1 MAATQV
7 SRASKIT
14 DTLRVLRTSTPEIIG
29 AVVVNMEG
37 FVVSSLLPSD
47 VDEELIAGMAASLL
61 GVGERISADLM
72 GSSMEQI
79 YARSPKGYIVLQA
92 INSEAALVILVTR
105 EAKLGLVFLE
115 VKRISQELARVV

>member
-7 SRASKIT
+7 SRGNKIT
-14 DTLRVLRTSTPEIIG
+14 DALRVLRTGTPEVVG

-37 FVVSSLLPSD
+37 FVVASLLPSD

-72 GSSMEQI
+72 GASMEQI
-79 YARSPKGYIVLQA
+79 YARSPKGYVVLQA
-92 INSEAALVILVTR
+92 ITGEAALVLLVTR

-115 VKRISQELARVV
+115 VKRVAGELARIV

>member
-7 SRASKIT
+7 SRGSKIT
-14 DTLRVLRTSTPEIIG
+14 DALRVLRTSTPDIVG

-37 FVVSSLLPSD
+37 FVVASLLPSD

-61 GVGERISADLM
+61 GVGERISSDLM
-72 GSSMEQI
+72 GANMEQI
-79 YARSPKGYIVLQA
+79 YTRSPKGYIVLQA
-92 INSEAALVILVTR
+92 ITSDAALVLLVTR

-115 VKRISQELARVV
+115 VKRVAAELARLV

>member
-14 DTLRVLRTSTPEIIG
+14 DALRVLRTSTPEIIG

-37 FVVSSLLPSD
+37 FVVASMLPSD

-92 INSEAALVILVTR
+92 INTEAALVILVTR
-105 EAKLGLVFLE
+105 EAKLGLIFLE
-115 VKRISQELARVV
+115 VKRISGELARVV

>member
-92 INSEAALVILVTR
+92 INPEAALVILVTR

-115 VKRISQELARVV
+115 VKRISAELARVV

>member
-7 SRASKIT
+7 SRGSKIQ
-14 DTLRVLRTSTPEIIG
+14 DALRVLRASTPEVVG

-37 FVVSSLLPSD
+37 FVVASMLPAD

-72 GSSMEQI
+72 GSNMEQI
-79 YARSPKGYIVLQA
+79 YTRSPKGYIVLQA
-92 INSEAALVILVTR
+92 INAEAALVLLVTR

-115 VKRISQELARVV
+115 VKRVSSELARVV

>member
-29 AVVVNMEG
+29 AVVVNMDG
-37 FVVSSLLPSD
+37 FVVSSVIPSE
-47 VDEELIAGMAASLL
+47 VDDELIGGMAAALL

-72 GSSMEQI
+72 GSNMEQI

-115 VKRISQELARVV
+115 VKRISSELARVV

>member
-7 SRASKIT
+7 SRGSKIT
-14 DTLRVLRTSTPEIIG
+14 DALRVLRTSTPDIVG

-37 FVVSSLLPSD
+37 FVVASLLPSD

-72 GSSMEQI
+72 GANMEQI

-92 INSEAALVILVTR
+92 ISGEAALVLLVTR
-105 EAKLGLVFLE
+105 EAKLGLIFLE
-115 VKRISQELARVV
+115 IKRIASELARIV

>member
-1 MAATQV
+1 MPATQV
-7 SRASKIT
+7 SRGSKIT
-14 DTLRVLRTSTPEIIG
+14 DALRVLRASTPEVVG

-37 FVVSSLLPSD
+37 FVVASLLPAD

-72 GSSMEQI
+72 GSNMEQI
-79 YARSPKGYIVLQA
+79 YTRSPKGYIVLQA
-92 INSEAALVILVTR
+92 ITNEAALVLLVTR

-115 VKRISQELARVV
+115 VKRVSAELARVV

>member
-1 MAATQV
+1 MAMTQV
-7 SRASKIT
+7 SLGSKIT
-14 DTLRVLRTSTPEIIG
+14 DALRVLRTSTPEVVG

-37 FVVSSLLPSD
+37 FVVASLLPSD
-47 VDEELIAGMAASLL
+47 VDEDVIAGMAASLL

-79 YARSPKGYIVLQA
+79 YARSQKGYVVLQA
-92 INSEAALVILVTR
+92 INAEVALVLLVTR

-115 VKRISQELARVV
+115 VKRVAAELAHLV

>member
-1 MAATQV
+1 MPATQV
-7 SRASKIT
+7 SRGSKIT
-14 DTLRVLRTSTPEIIG
+14 DALRVLRASTPEVVG

-37 FVVSSLLPSD
+37 FVVASLLPSD

-72 GSSMEQI
+72 GSNMEQI
-79 YARSPKGYIVLQA
+79 YTRSPKGYIVLQA
-92 INSEAALVILVTR
+92 INSDAALVLLVTR

-115 VKRISQELARVV
+115 VKRVSSELARVV

>member
-14 DTLRVLRTSTPEIIG
+14 DVLRVLRTSTPEIIG

-92 INSEAALVILVTR
+92 INQEAALVILVTR
-105 EAKLGLVFLE
+105 EAKLGLIFLE
-115 VKRISQELARVV
+115 VKRISGELARVV

>member
-7 SRASKIT
+7 SRGSKIT
-14 DTLRVLRTSTPEIIG
+14 DALRVLRTSTPDIVG

-37 FVVSSLLPSD
+37 FVVASLLPSD

-72 GSSMEQI
+72 GANMEQI
-79 YARSPKGYIVLQA
+79 YTRSPKGYIVLQA
-92 INSEAALVILVTR
+92 INNEAALVLLVTR

-115 VKRISQELARVV
+115 VKRVSAELARVV

>member
-72 GSSMEQI
+72 GSNMEQI

-115 VKRISQELARVV
+115 VKRISSELARVV